1 MSGLSQEILQVE
13 ETPSSASGV
22 TLSTQSQSL
31 VTAAEFLKARRPSMT
46 GTKKCA
52 HPACSCIAPDKQKY
66 CSQICQDS
74 KNVTALACH
83 CDHPGCRG

>member
-1 MSGLSQEILQVE
+1 MMQFPENVVIFRKPNNQHPRHYINRVSMSCESGKISEGE
-13 ETPSSASGV
+13 E
-22 TLSTQSQSL
+22 
-31 VTAAEFLKARRPSMT
+31 ARMT

-83 CDHPGCRG
+83 CDHPGCRT

>member
-1 MSGLSQEILQVE
+1 
-13 ETPSSASGV
+13 
-22 TLSTQSQSL
+22 
-31 VTAAEFLKARRPSMT
+31 MT

>member
-1 MSGLSQEILQVE
+1 M
-13 ETPSSASGV
+13 A
-22 TLSTQSQSL
+22 
-31 VTAAEFLKARRPSMT
+31 

-83 CDHPGCRG
+83 CDHSACRGEALKP